1 MPASYLPYLPDQDM
15 LLPHSMREWLRE
27 GEAQSRGNL
36 MNPRERRSMK
46 LRMYPRKYPQAVAAG
61 ARTP

>member
-1 MPASYLPYLPDQDM
+1 M

-46 LRMYPRKYPQAVAAG
+46 LRMYPRKYPQVGAAG
-61 ARTP
+61 VRAP